1 MLTRMSM
8 NPTDEQRLSW
18 DEMFLHIAETLA
30 GRSTCSRRHVGAVFV
45 RDNRYLS
52 GGYNGAAS
60 GERHCNHGPCHGERH
75 IGEYYTKRYDTGMC
89 TSEHD
94 VEYGADKRPHCSV
107 AIHAEM
113 NAILDAALRGVS
125 IQGATLYVTHPPC
138 VQCEKHLKQ
147 LKLERV
153 VCQKV

>member
-1 MLTRMSM
+1 MVEKSER
-8 NPTDEQRLSW
+8 PSW

-30 GRSTCSRRHVGAVFV
+30 RRSTCSRRHVGAVFV

-60 GERHCNHGPCHGERH
+60 GERHCNHVEVLDDARCYCLGRC
-75 IGEYYTKRYDTGMC
+75 TGHVWA
-89 TSEHD
+89 TVVGD
-94 VEYGADKRPHCSV
+94 VEYGADKRPHCSA

-138 VQCEKHLKQ
+138 AQCEKHLKQ

-153 VCQKV
+153 VCPKI